1 MRRRPTVSDLDHQ
14 ISSSLERLT
23 NPGGIDHGQVW
34 DSVVARRR
42 RRSRRRAAGV
52 AVPAAALAVVAAT
65 VVPDLWPDPSDTVV
79 ATNPDDGSVAPPH
92 PETSQIPSD
101 VPTYKLNLPG
111 AELLREETLTA
122 RNSDVVLWGDGQ
134 GAYLSLSVRPGVS
147 GTYGA
152 PSGLG
157 PMVRDSALPED
168 AGAVWLSEPDDPRG
182 ATMWWVRSSGDLWIL
197 RAHWYGEALPDN
209 AEPALRDWGLAIGP
223 ASAADDP
230 YVLGDGRLSLI
241 GFDAAGG
248 RPSRSRVWSYDGQE
262 VSLLVLD
269 GSSSATGL
277 SNLLARGA
285 PTRTDVPGLGQ
296 VWAVGSTF
304 GWTVPESDGAWATLL
319 LPDALAG
326 ESDAIL
332 RALAAE

>member
-1 MRRRPTVSDLDHQ
+1 MSDLDHQ
-14 ISSSLERLT
+14 IRSSLERLT

-52 AVPAAALAVVAAT
+52 AVPAVALAVVAAT

-92 PETSQIPSD
+92 TETSQVPSD
-101 VPTYKLNLPG
+101 VPTYTLDLPG
-111 AELLREETLTA
+111 AELLREESLMA
-122 RNSDVVLWGDGQ
+122 RNSDVVLWGDGE

-168 AGAVWLSEPDDPRG
+168 AGAAWLSEPDDPRG
-182 ATMWWVRSSGDLWIL
+182 ATMWWVQPSGDLWIL
-197 RAHWYGEALPDN
+197 RAHWYGDIVPDN
-209 AEPALRDWGLAIGP
+209 AEAALREWGLAIDA
-223 ASAADDP
+223 ASAADDT
-230 YVLGDGRLSLI
+230 YRLGDETLSRI
-241 GFDAAGG
+241 GFDAAGDK
-248 RPSRSRVWSYDGQE
+248 PSRSRVWRYGGQE
-262 VSLLVLD
+262 VTLLVLD
-269 GSSSATGL
+269 ASSSAAGL

-285 PTRTDVPGLGQ
+285 PTRTDLPNLGQ
-296 VWAVGSTF
+296 VWGVGSTF

-319 LPDALAG
+319 LPEDLAG

>member
-1 MRRRPTVSDLDHQ
+1 MSDLDLQ
-14 ISSSLERLT
+14 IRSSLERLT

-42 RRSRRRAAGV
+42 RRSRRRGAGV
-52 AVPAAALAVVAAT
+52 AVSAAALAAVAAT
-65 VVPDLWPDPSDTVV
+65 VVPDLRPDRSDTVV
-79 ATNPDDGSVAPPH
+79 ATNPDDGNVDPPDT
-92 PETSQIPSD
+92 ETPPIPSD
-101 VPTYKLNLPG
+101 VPTYNLNLPG
-111 AELLREETLTA
+111 TELLREETLTA
-122 RNSDVVLWGDGQ
+122 TNTDVVLWGDGQ

-147 GTYGA
+147 GTYGR

-157 PMVRDSALPED
+157 PMVRDSAFPED
-168 AGAVWLSEPDDPRG
+168 AGSAWLSEPEDPRA
-182 ATMWWVRSSGDLWIL
+182 ATMWWVQPSGDLWIL
-197 RAHWYGEALPDN
+197 RAHWYGDIVPDN
-209 AEPALRDWGLAIGP
+209 AEAALREWGLAIDP
-223 ASAADDP
+223 ASTADDP
-230 YVLGDGRLSLI
+230 YRLRDERLSRI
-241 GFDAAGG
+241 GFDAAGDK
-248 RPSRSRVWSYDGQE
+248 PSRSRVWSYDGQE
-262 VSLLVLD
+262 VTLLVLD
-269 GSSSATGL
+269 GSSSAAGL

-285 PTRTDVPGLGQ
+285 PTRTDLPGLGQ